1 MWERGEAECSR
12 QGKGTRKILH
22 ADMLQRLEGRL
33 YKGRWV
39 RRRPERMGREG
50 MGWPRSHFTGTFCF
64 VKTALMLSGEDLWRT
79 REELR
84 DHADLYEVGQSGK
97 KETDK
102 SQV

>member
-22 ADMLQRLEGRL
+22 ADMLQRLEGCL

-50 MGWPRSHFTGTFCF
+50 TGLPRSHFMGTFCF